1 MTNSSQMPKEEGL
14 DHSLTLLREG
24 YMYLANRRKSFASNI
39 FETRLLG
46 QKAICLGG
54 EEASKLFY
62 DNDKFMRN
70 GAAPK
75 RLQKTLFG
83 EEGVQTLDEE
93 EHRNRKGMF
102 MSIMTP
108 SHLEHLKSL
117 THKNWDLKGS
127 EWEQKEQINLYDE
140 SRELLCQLACEWAGV
155 PLNEGEL
162 KKRTEQLTK
171 LFESASALG
180 PEHWMGRHA
189 RKELEDWVGEMVE
202 QVRNKELSPREG
214 SALYNFS
221 IHRDIDGKLLDKEIV
236 AVEVLNII
244 RPIVAISVYITF
256 TGLAVHQYPENKS
269 RLLKNEEQFQQMF
282 VQEVRRFYPFFPMAV
297 ARVKKDFI
305 WNNFQFEKGTL
316 TLLDLYGTNHD
327 PNLWD
332 NPEVFNPERF
342 EGWDES
348 PFSFIPQGGGDFNMG
363 HRCAGEW
370 VTIEVMKVSLQYLSN
385 KLDYEIPNQDLS
397 YSMVSI
403 PSLPHSKFIMAN
415 VRSKPQ

>member
-1 MTNSSQMPKEEGL
+1 MTNSRQMPKEEGL

-24 YMYLANRRKSFASNI
+24 YMFLANRRKSFASNI

-46 QKAICLGG
+46 QKAICMGG

-62 DNDKFMRN
+62 DNDKFIRT

-83 EEGVQTLDEE
+83 VGGVQGLDEE

-108 SHLEHLKSL
+108 NHLERLNHLTQKYWDIKS
-117 THKNWDLKGS
+117 K
-127 EWEQKEQINLYDE
+127 EWEQKDQVVLYDE
-140 SRELLCQLACEWAGV
+140 SRELLCKLACEWAGV
-155 PLNEGEL
+155 PLNDDEV

-189 RKELEDWVGEMVE
+189 RKELEDWIGELVQ
-202 QVRNKELSPREG
+202 QVRDSQLQPPEG
-214 SALYNFS
+214 TALNSFS
-221 IHRDIDGKLLDKEIV
+221 FHKDIDGKLLDKEIV

-256 TGLAVHQYPENKS
+256 TGLAVHQYPENKPK
-269 RLLKNEEQFQQMF
+269 LLKEDEFLQMF
-282 VQEVRRFYPFFPMAV
+282 VQEVRRFYPFFPATI

-305 WNNFQFEKGTL
+305 WNDFQFEEGTL

-327 PNLWD
+327 PHLWD
-332 NPEVFNPERF
+332 NPEIFNPDRF
-342 EGWDES
+342 AQWDES

-370 VTIEVMKVSLQYLSN
+370 VTIEIMKVSLQYLAN
-385 KLDYEIPNQDLS
+385 KLAYDLPNQDLS

-403 PSLPHSKFIMAN
+403 PSLPHSKVIMAN
-415 VRSKPQ
+415 VKSKQQ

>member
-1 MTNSSQMPKEEGL
+1 MTNSRQMPKEEGL

-24 YMYLANRRKSFASNI
+24 YMFLANRRKSFASNI

-46 QKAICLGG
+46 QKAICMGG
-54 EEASKLFY
+54 EEAAKLFY
-62 DNDKFMRN
+62 DNDKFIRT

-83 EEGVQTLDEE
+83 VGGVQGLDEE

-108 SHLEHLKSL
+108 NHLERSNRQKK
-117 THKNWDLKGS
+117 KNWDIKS
-127 EWEQKEQINLYDE
+127 REWEQKDQVVLYDE
-140 SRELLCQLACEWAGV
+140 SRELLCKLACEWAGV
-155 PLNEGEL
+155 PLNEGEV

-189 RKELEDWVGEMVE
+189 RKELEDWIGELVE
-202 QVRNKELSPREG
+202 QVRNSELQPPEG
-214 SALYNFS
+214 TALNSFS
-221 IHRDIDGKLLDKEIV
+221 FHKDIDGKLLDKEIV

-256 TGLAVHQYPENKS
+256 TGLAVHQYPENKPK
-269 RLLKNEEQFQQMF
+269 LLKEDEFLQMF
-282 VQEVRRFYPFFPMAV
+282 VQEVRRFYPFFPATI

-305 WNNFQFEKGTL
+305 WNDFQFEEGTL

-327 PNLWD
+327 PHLWD
-332 NPEVFNPERF
+332 NPEIFNPDRF
-342 EGWDES
+342 AQWDES

-370 VTIEVMKVSLQYLSN
+370 VTIEVMKVSLQYLAN
-385 KLDYEIPNQDLS
+385 KLEYDLPNQDLS

-403 PSLPHSKFIMAN
+403 PSLPHSKVIMAN
-415 VRSKPQ
+415 VKSKQ

>member
-1 MTNSSQMPKEEGL
+1 MTNLRQMPKEEGL

-24 YMYLANRRKSFASNI
+24 YMFLANRRKSFASNV

-46 QKAICLGG
+46 QKAICMGG

-62 DNDKFMRN
+62 DNDKFIRT

-83 EEGVQTLDEE
+83 VGGVQGLDEE

-108 SHLEHLKSL
+108 AHLQRLNHLTENYWDMKS
-117 THKNWDLKGS
+117 K
-127 EWEQKEQINLYDE
+127 EWEQKDQVVLYDE
-140 SRELLCQLACEWAGV
+140 SRELLCKLACEWAGV
-155 PLNEGEL
+155 PLKTDEV

-180 PEHWMGRHA
+180 PEHWIGRHA
-189 RKELEDWVGEMVE
+189 RKELEDWIGELVE
-202 QVRNKELSPREG
+202 QVRNNVLQPPEG
-214 SALYNFS
+214 TALYNFS
-221 IHRDIDGKLLDKEIV
+221 FHKDVGGKLLDKEIV

-256 TGLAVHQYPENKS
+256 TALAVHQYPENKP
-269 RLLKNEEQFQQMF
+269 RLLNEEKYLQMF
-282 VQEVRRFYPFFPMAV
+282 VQEVRRFYPFFPATI

-305 WNNFQFEKGTL
+305 WNDFEFEEGTL

-327 PNLWD
+327 PHLWD
-332 NPEVFNPERF
+332 NPEIFNPERF
-342 EGWDES
+342 AHWDES

-370 VTIEVMKVSLQYLSN
+370 VTIEVMKVSLQYLAN
-385 KLDYEIPNQDLS
+385 KLVYDLPNQDLS

-403 PSLPHSKFIMAN
+403 PSLPHSKVIMTN
-415 VRSKPQ
+415 VKSGQ

>member
-1 MTNSSQMPKEEGL
+1 MTNSRQMPKEEGL

-24 YMYLANRRKSFASNI
+24 YMFLANRRKSFASNI

-46 QKAICLGG
+46 QKAICMGG
-54 EEASKLFY
+54 EEAAKLFY
-62 DNDKFMRN
+62 DNDKFIRT

-83 EEGVQTLDEE
+83 VGGVQGLDEE

-108 SHLEHLKSL
+108 NHLERLNRLTQKYWDIKSR
-117 THKNWDLKGS
+117 
-127 EWEQKEQINLYDE
+127 EWEQKDQVVLYDE
-140 SRELLCQLACEWAGV
+140 SRELLCKLACEWAGV
-155 PLNEGEL
+155 PLNEGEV

-189 RKELEDWVGEMVE
+189 RKELEDWIGELVE
-202 QVRNKELSPREG
+202 QVRNSKLQPPEG
-214 SALYNFS
+214 TALNSFS
-221 IHRDIDGKLLDKEIV
+221 FHKDIDGKLLDKEIV

-256 TGLAVHQYPENKS
+256 TGLAVHQYPENKPK
-269 RLLKNEEQFQQMF
+269 LLKEDEFLQMF
-282 VQEVRRFYPFFPMAV
+282 VQEVRRFYPFFPATI

-305 WNNFQFEKGTL
+305 WNEFQFEEGTL

-327 PNLWD
+327 PHLWD
-332 NPEVFNPERF
+332 NPEIFNPDRF
-342 EGWDES
+342 AQWDES

-370 VTIEVMKVSLQYLSN
+370 VTIEVMKVSLQYLAN
-385 KLDYEIPNQDLS
+385 KLEYDLPNQDLS

-403 PSLPHSKFIMAN
+403 PSLPHSKVIMAN
-415 VRSKPQ
+415 VKSKQ

>member
-1 MTNSSQMPKEEGL
+1 MTNSRQMPKEEGL

-24 YMYLANRRKSFASNI
+24 YMFLANRRKSFASNI

-46 QKAICLGG
+46 QKAICMGG
-54 EEASKLFY
+54 EEAAKLFY
-62 DNDKFMRN
+62 DNDKFIRT

-83 EEGVQTLDEE
+83 VGGVQGLDEE

-108 SHLEHLKSL
+108 NHLERLNRLTQKYWDIKSR
-117 THKNWDLKGS
+117 
-127 EWEQKEQINLYDE
+127 EWEQKDQVVLYDE
-140 SRELLCQLACEWAGV
+140 SRELLCKLACEWAGV
-155 PLNEGEL
+155 PLKEGEV

-189 RKELEDWVGEMVE
+189 RKELEDWIGELVE
-202 QVRNKELSPREG
+202 QVRNSKLQPPEG
-214 SALYNFS
+214 TALNSFS
-221 IHRDIDGKLLDKEIV
+221 FHKDIDGKLLDKEIV

-256 TGLAVHQYPENKS
+256 TGLAVHQYPENKPK
-269 RLLKNEEQFQQMF
+269 LLKEDEFLQMF
-282 VQEVRRFYPFFPMAV
+282 VQEVRRFYPFFPATI

-305 WNNFQFEKGTL
+305 WNEFQFEEGTL

-327 PNLWD
+327 PHLWD
-332 NPEVFNPERF
+332 NPEIFNPDRF
-342 EGWDES
+342 AQWEDS

-370 VTIEVMKVSLQYLSN
+370 VTIEVMKVSLQYLAN
-385 KLDYEIPNQDLS
+385 KLEYDLPNQDLS

-403 PSLPHSKFIMAN
+403 PSLPHSKVIMAN
-415 VRSKPQ
+415 VKSKQ

>member
-1 MTNSSQMPKEEGL
+1 MTNSRQMPKEEGL

-24 YMYLANRRKSFASNI
+24 YMFLANRRKSFASNI

-46 QKAICLGG
+46 QKAICMGG
-54 EEASKLFY
+54 EEAAKLFY
-62 DNDKFMRN
+62 DNDKFIRT

-83 EEGVQTLDEE
+83 VGGVQGLDEV

-108 SHLEHLKSL
+108 NHLERLNRL
-117 THKNWDLKGS
+117 TQKNWDIKS
-127 EWEQKEQINLYDE
+127 REWEQKDQVVLYDE
-140 SRELLCQLACEWAGV
+140 SRELLCKLACEWAGV
-155 PLNEGEL
+155 PLNEGEV

-189 RKELEDWVGEMVE
+189 RKELEDWIGELVE
-202 QVRNKELSPREG
+202 QVRNSKLQPPEG
-214 SALYNFS
+214 TALNSFS
-221 IHRDIDGKLLDKEIV
+221 FHKDIDGKLLDKEIV

-256 TGLAVHQYPENKS
+256 TGLAVHQYPENKP
-269 RLLKNEEQFQQMF
+269 RLLKEDKFLQMF
-282 VQEVRRFYPFFPMAV
+282 VQEVRRFYPFFPATI

-305 WNNFQFEKGTL
+305 WNEFQFEEGTL

-327 PNLWD
+327 PHLWD
-332 NPEVFNPERF
+332 NPEIFNPDRF
-342 EGWDES
+342 AQWEDS

-370 VTIEVMKVSLQYLSN
+370 VTIEVMKVSLQYLAN
-385 KLDYEIPNQDLS
+385 KLEYDLPNQDLS

-403 PSLPHSKFIMAN
+403 PSLPHSKVIMAN
-415 VRSKPQ
+415 VKSKQ

>member
-1 MTNSSQMPKEEGL
+1 MTNSRQMPKEEGL

-24 YMYLANRRKSFASNI
+24 YMFLANRRKSFASNI

-46 QKAICLGG
+46 QKAICMGG
-54 EEASKLFY
+54 EEAAKLFY
-62 DNDKFMRN
+62 DNDKFIRM

-83 EEGVQTLDEE
+83 VGGVQGLDEE

-108 SHLEHLKSL
+108 NHLERLNRLTQKYWDIKSR
-117 THKNWDLKGS
+117 
-127 EWEQKEQINLYDE
+127 EWEQKDQVVLYDE
-140 SRELLCQLACEWAGV
+140 SRELLCKLACEWAGV
-155 PLNEGEL
+155 PLNEGEV

-189 RKELEDWVGEMVE
+189 RKELEDWIGELVE
-202 QVRNKELSPREG
+202 QVRNSELQPPEG
-214 SALYNFS
+214 TALNSFS
-221 IHRDIDGKLLDKEIV
+221 FHKDIEGKLLDKEIV

-256 TGLAVHQYPENKS
+256 TGLAVHQYPENKP
-269 RLLKNEEQFQQMF
+269 RLLIEEEFLQMF
-282 VQEVRRFYPFFPMAV
+282 VQEVRRFYPFFPATI

-305 WNNFQFEKGTL
+305 WNEFQFEEGTL

-327 PNLWD
+327 PHLWD
-332 NPEVFNPERF
+332 NPEIFNPDRF
-342 EGWDES
+342 AQWDES

-370 VTIEVMKVSLQYLSN
+370 VTIEVMKVSLQYLAN
-385 KLDYEIPNQDLS
+385 KLEYDLPNQDLS

-403 PSLPHSKFIMAN
+403 PSLPHSKVIMAN
-415 VRSKPQ
+415 VKSK

>member
-1 MTNSSQMPKEEGL
+1 MTNSRQMPKEEGL

-24 YMYLANRRKSFASNI
+24 YMFLANRRKSFASNI

-46 QKAICLGG
+46 QKAICMGG
-54 EEASKLFY
+54 EEAAKLFY
-62 DNDKFMRN
+62 DNDKFIRT

-83 EEGVQTLDEE
+83 VGGVQGLDEE

-108 SHLEHLKSL
+108 NHLERLNRL
-117 THKNWDLKGS
+117 TQKNWDIKS
-127 EWEQKEQINLYDE
+127 REWEQKDQVVLYDE
-140 SRELLCQLACEWAGV
+140 SRELLCKLACEWAGV
-155 PLNEGEL
+155 PLNEGEV

-189 RKELEDWVGEMVE
+189 RKELEDWIGELVE
-202 QVRNKELSPREG
+202 QVRNSELQPPEG
-214 SALYNFS
+214 TALNSFS
-221 IHRDIDGKLLDKEIV
+221 FHKDIDGKLLDKEIV

-256 TGLAVHQYPENKS
+256 TGLAVHQYPENKPK
-269 RLLKNEEQFQQMF
+269 LLKEDEFLQMF
-282 VQEVRRFYPFFPMAV
+282 VQEVRRFYPFFPATI

-305 WNNFQFEKGTL
+305 WNDFQFEEGTL

-327 PNLWD
+327 PHLWD
-332 NPEVFNPERF
+332 NPEIFNPDRF
-342 EGWDES
+342 AQWDES

-370 VTIEVMKVSLQYLSN
+370 VTIEVMKVSLQYLAN
-385 KLDYEIPNQDLS
+385 KLEYDLPNQDLS

-403 PSLPHSKFIMAN
+403 PSLPHSKVIMAN
-415 VRSKPQ
+415 VKCKQQ

>member
-1 MTNSSQMPKEEGL
+1 MTNSRQMPKEEGL

-24 YMYLANRRKSFASNI
+24 YMFLANRRKSFASNI

-46 QKAICLGG
+46 QKAICMGG
-54 EEASKLFY
+54 EEAAKLFY
-62 DNDKFMRN
+62 DNDKFIRT

-83 EEGVQTLDEE
+83 VGGVQGLDEE

-108 SHLEHLKSL
+108 NHLERLNRL
-117 THKNWDLKGS
+117 TQKNWDIKS
-127 EWEQKEQINLYDE
+127 REWEQKDQVVLYDE
-140 SRELLCQLACEWAGV
+140 SRELLCKLACEWAGV
-155 PLNEGEL
+155 PLNEGEV

-189 RKELEDWVGEMVE
+189 RKELEDWIGELVE
-202 QVRNKELSPREG
+202 QVRNSKLQPPEG
-214 SALYNFS
+214 TALNSFS
-221 IHRDIDGKLLDKEIV
+221 FHKDIDGKLLDKEIV

-256 TGLAVHQYPENKS
+256 TGLAVHQYPENKPK
-269 RLLKNEEQFQQMF
+269 LLKEDEFLQMF
-282 VQEVRRFYPFFPMAV
+282 VQEVRRFYPFFPATI

-305 WNNFQFEKGTL
+305 WNEFQFEEGTL

-327 PNLWD
+327 PHLWD
-332 NPEVFNPERF
+332 NPEIFNPDRF
-342 EGWDES
+342 AQWDES

-370 VTIEVMKVSLQYLSN
+370 VTIEVMKVSLQYLAN
-385 KLDYEIPNQDLS
+385 KLEYDLPNQDLS

-403 PSLPHSKFIMAN
+403 PSLPHSKVIMAN
-415 VRSKPQ
+415 VKSKQ

>member
-1 MTNSSQMPKEEGL
+1 MTNSRQMPKEEGL

-24 YMYLANRRKSFASNI
+24 YMFLANRRKSFASNI

-46 QKAICLGG
+46 QKAICMGG
-54 EEASKLFY
+54 EEAAKLFY
-62 DNDKFMRN
+62 DNDKFIRT

-83 EEGVQTLDEE
+83 VGGVQGLDEE

-108 SHLEHLKSL
+108 NHLERLNHLTQKYWDIKS
-117 THKNWDLKGS
+117 K
-127 EWEQKEQINLYDE
+127 EWEQKDQVVLYDE
-140 SRELLCQLACEWAGV
+140 SRELLCKLACEWAGV
-155 PLNEGEL
+155 PLNDDEV

-189 RKELEDWVGEMVE
+189 RKELEDWIGELVE
-202 QVRNKELSPREG
+202 QVRNSQLQPPDG
-214 SALYNFS
+214 TALNSFS
-221 IHRDIDGKLLDKEIV
+221 FHKDIDGKLLDKEIV

-256 TGLAVHQYPENKS
+256 TGLAVHQYPENKPK
-269 RLLKNEEQFQQMF
+269 LLKEDEFLQMF
-282 VQEVRRFYPFFPMAV
+282 VQEVRRFYPFFPATI

-305 WNNFQFEKGTL
+305 WNDFQFEEGTL

-327 PNLWD
+327 PHLWD
-332 NPEVFNPERF
+332 NPEIFNPDRF
-342 EGWDES
+342 AQWDES

-370 VTIEVMKVSLQYLSN
+370 VTIEVMKVSLQYLAN
-385 KLDYEIPNQDLS
+385 KLAYDLPNQDLS

-403 PSLPHSKFIMAN
+403 PSLPHSKVIMAN
-415 VRSKPQ
+415 VKSKQQ

>member
-1 MTNSSQMPKEEGL
+1 MTNLRQMPKEEGL

-24 YMYLANRRKSFASNI
+24 YMFLANRRKSFASNV

-46 QKAICLGG
+46 QKAICMGG

-62 DNDKFMRN
+62 DNDKFIRT

-83 EEGVQTLDEE
+83 VGGVQGLDEE

-108 SHLEHLKSL
+108 AHLQRLNHLTENYWDMKS
-117 THKNWDLKGS
+117 K
-127 EWEQKEQINLYDE
+127 EWEQKDQVVLYDE
-140 SRELLCQLACEWAGV
+140 SRELLCKLACEWAGV
-155 PLNEGEL
+155 PLKTDEV

-189 RKELEDWVGEMVE
+189 RKELEDWILELVE
-202 QVRNKELSPREG
+202 QVRKEELLPPEDT
-214 SALYNFS
+214 ALYNFS
-221 IHRDIDGKLLDKEIV
+221 FHKDVDGKLLDKEIV

-256 TGLAVHQYPENKS
+256 TGLAVHQYPENMP
-269 RLLKNEEQFQQMF
+269 RLKNGEEFLQMF
-282 VQEVRRFYPFFPMAV
+282 VQEVRRFYPFFPATI

-305 WNNFQFEKGTL
+305 WNGFKFEEGTL

-327 PNLWD
+327 PHLWD
-332 NPEVFNPERF
+332 NPEIFNPERF
-342 EGWDES
+342 AQWDES
-348 PFSFIPQGGGDFNMG
+348 PFNFIPQGGGDFNMG

-370 VTIEVMKVSLQYLSN
+370 VTIEVMKVSLQYLAN
-385 KLDYEIPNQDLS
+385 KLDYDLPNQDLS

-403 PSLPHSKFIMAN
+403 PSLPHSKVIIAN
-415 VRSKPQ
+415 VKTKQQ

>member
-1 MTNSSQMPKEEGL
+1 MTNSRQMPKEEGL

-24 YMYLANRRKSFASNI
+24 YMFLANRRKSFASNI

-46 QKAICLGG
+46 QKAICMGG
-54 EEASKLFY
+54 EEAAKLFY
-62 DNDKFMRN
+62 DNDKFIRT

-83 EEGVQTLDEE
+83 VGGVQGLDEE

-108 SHLEHLKSL
+108 NHLERLNRLTQKYWDIKSR
-117 THKNWDLKGS
+117 
-127 EWEQKEQINLYDE
+127 EWEQKDQVVLYDE
-140 SRELLCQLACEWAGV
+140 SRELLCKLACEWAGV
-155 PLNEGEL
+155 PLNEGEV

-189 RKELEDWVGEMVE
+189 RKELEDWIGELVE
-202 QVRNKELSPREG
+202 QVRNSKLQPPEG
-214 SALYNFS
+214 TALNSFS
-221 IHRDIDGKLLDKEIV
+221 FHKDIDGKLLDKEIV

-256 TGLAVHQYPENKS
+256 TGLAVHQYPENKPK
-269 RLLKNEEQFQQMF
+269 LLKEDEFLQMF
-282 VQEVRRFYPFFPMAV
+282 VQEVRRFYPFFPATI

-305 WNNFQFEKGTL
+305 WNDFQFEEGTL

-327 PNLWD
+327 PHLWD
-332 NPEVFNPERF
+332 NPEIFNPDRF
-342 EGWDES
+342 ARWEDS

-370 VTIEVMKVSLQYLSN
+370 VTIEVMKVSLQYLAN
-385 KLDYEIPNQDLS
+385 KLEYDLPNQDLS

-403 PSLPHSKFIMAN
+403 PSLPHSKVIMAN
-415 VRSKPQ
+415 VKSK

>member
-1 MTNSSQMPKEEGL
+1 MTNSRQMPKEEGL

-24 YMYLANRRKSFASNI
+24 YMFLANRRKSFASNI

-46 QKAICLGG
+46 QKAICMGG
-54 EEASKLFY
+54 EEAAKLFY
-62 DNDKFMRN
+62 DNDKFIRT

-83 EEGVQTLDEE
+83 VGGVQGLDEE

-108 SHLEHLKSL
+108 NHLERLNRLTQKYWDIKSR
-117 THKNWDLKGS
+117 
-127 EWEQKEQINLYDE
+127 EWEQKDQVVLYDE
-140 SRELLCQLACEWAGV
+140 SRELLCKLACEWAGV
-155 PLNEGEL
+155 PLNEGEV

-189 RKELEDWVGEMVE
+189 RKELEDWIGELVE
-202 QVRNKELSPREG
+202 QVRNSKLQPPEG
-214 SALYNFS
+214 TALNSFS
-221 IHRDIDGKLLDKEIV
+221 FHKDIDGKLLDKEIV

-256 TGLAVHQYPENKS
+256 TGLAVHQYPENKPK
-269 RLLKNEEQFQQMF
+269 LLKEDEFLQMF
-282 VQEVRRFYPFFPMAV
+282 VQEVRRFYPFFPATI

-305 WNNFQFEKGTL
+305 WNEFQFEEGTL

-327 PNLWD
+327 PHLWD
-332 NPEVFNPERF
+332 NPEIFNPDRF
-342 EGWDES
+342 ARWEDS

-370 VTIEVMKVSLQYLSN
+370 VTIEVMKVSLQYLAN
-385 KLDYEIPNQDLS
+385 KLEYDLPNQDLS

-403 PSLPHSKFIMAN
+403 PSLPHSKVIMAN
-415 VRSKPQ
+415 VKSKQ

>member
-1 MTNSSQMPKEEGL
+1 MTNSRQMPKEEGL

-24 YMYLANRRKSFASNI
+24 YMFLANRRKSFASNI

-46 QKAICLGG
+46 QKAICMGG
-54 EEASKLFY
+54 EEAAKLFY
-62 DNDKFMRN
+62 DNDKFIRT

-83 EEGVQTLDEE
+83 VGGVQGLDEE

-108 SHLEHLKSL
+108 NHLERLNRLTQKYWDIKSR
-117 THKNWDLKGS
+117 
-127 EWEQKEQINLYDE
+127 EWEQKDQVVLYDE
-140 SRELLCQLACEWAGV
+140 SRELLCKLACEWAGV
-155 PLNEGEL
+155 PLNEGEV

-189 RKELEDWVGEMVE
+189 RKELEDWIGELVE
-202 QVRNKELSPREG
+202 QVRNSKLQPPEG
-214 SALYNFS
+214 TALNSFS
-221 IHRDIDGKLLDKEIV
+221 FHKDIDGKLLDKEIV

-256 TGLAVHQYPENKS
+256 TGLAVHQYPENKPK
-269 RLLKNEEQFQQMF
+269 LLKEDEFLQMF
-282 VQEVRRFYPFFPMAV
+282 VQEVRRFYPFFPATI

-305 WNNFQFEKGTL
+305 WNEFQFKEGTL

-327 PNLWD
+327 PHLWD
-332 NPEVFNPERF
+332 NPEIFNPDRF
-342 EGWDES
+342 ARWEDS

-370 VTIEVMKVSLQYLSN
+370 VTIEVMKVSLQYLAN
-385 KLDYEIPNQDLS
+385 KLEYDLPNQDLS

-403 PSLPHSKFIMAN
+403 PSLPHSKVIMAN
-415 VRSKPQ
+415 VKSK

>member
-1 MTNSSQMPKEEGL
+1 MTNLRQMPKEEGL

-24 YMYLANRRKSFASNI
+24 YMFLANRRKSFASNV

-46 QKAICLGG
+46 QKAICMGG

-62 DNDKFMRN
+62 DNDKFIRT

-83 EEGVQTLDEE
+83 VGGVQGLDEE

-108 SHLEHLKSL
+108 PHLQRLNHLTEKYWDMKS
-117 THKNWDLKGS
+117 K
-127 EWEQKEQINLYDE
+127 EWEQKDQVVLYDE
-140 SRELLCQLACEWAGV
+140 SRELLCKMACEWAGV
-155 PLNEGEL
+155 PLKTDEV

-189 RKELEDWVGEMVE
+189 RKELEDWIVELVE
-202 QVRNKELSPREG
+202 QVRKEELLPPEG
-214 SALYNFS
+214 TALYNFS
-221 IHRDIDGKLLDKEIV
+221 FHKDVDGKLLDKEIV

-256 TGLAVHQYPENKS
+256 TGLAVHQYPENKP
-269 RLLKNEEQFQQMF
+269 RLKNGEEFLQMF
-282 VQEVRRFYPFFPMAV
+282 VQEVRRFYPFFPATI

-305 WNNFQFEKGTL
+305 WNDFKFEEGTL

-327 PNLWD
+327 PHLWD
-332 NPEVFNPERF
+332 NPEIFNPERF
-342 EGWDES
+342 AQWNES

-370 VTIEVMKVSLQYLSN
+370 VTIEVMKVSLQYLAN
-385 KLDYEIPNQDLS
+385 KLDYDLPNQDLS

-403 PSLPHSKFIMAN
+403 PSLPHSKVIIAN
-415 VRSKPQ
+415 VKTKQQ

>member
-1 MTNSSQMPKEEGL
+1 MTNSRQMPKEEGL

-24 YMYLANRRKSFASNI
+24 YMFLANRRKSFASNI

-46 QKAICLGG
+46 QKAICMGG
-54 EEASKLFY
+54 EEAAKLFY
-62 DNDKFMRN
+62 DNDKFIRT

-83 EEGVQTLDEE
+83 VGGVQGLDEE

-108 SHLEHLKSL
+108 NHLERLNRLTQNYWDIKSR
-117 THKNWDLKGS
+117 
-127 EWEQKEQINLYDE
+127 EWEQKDQVVLYDE
-140 SRELLCQLACEWAGV
+140 SRELLCKLACEWAGV
-155 PLNEGEL
+155 PLNEGEV

-189 RKELEDWVGEMVE
+189 RKELEDWIGELVE
-202 QVRNKELSPREG
+202 QVRNSKLQPPEG
-214 SALYNFS
+214 TALNSFS
-221 IHRDIDGKLLDKEIV
+221 FHKDIDGKLLDKEIV

-256 TGLAVHQYPENKS
+256 TGLAVHQYPENKPK
-269 RLLKNEEQFQQMF
+269 LLKEDEFLQMF
-282 VQEVRRFYPFFPMAV
+282 VQEVRRFYPFFPATI

-305 WNNFQFEKGTL
+305 WNEFQFEEGTL

-327 PNLWD
+327 PHLWD
-332 NPEVFNPERF
+332 NPEIFNPDRF
-342 EGWDES
+342 ARWEDS

-370 VTIEVMKVSLQYLSN
+370 VTIEVMKVSLQYLAN
-385 KLDYEIPNQDLS
+385 KLEYDLPNQDLS

-403 PSLPHSKFIMAN
+403 PSLPHSKVIMAN
-415 VRSKPQ
+415 VKSK

>member
-1 MTNSSQMPKEEGL
+1 MTNSRQMPKEEGL

-24 YMYLANRRKSFASNI
+24 YMFLANRRKSFASNI

-46 QKAICLGG
+46 QKAICMGG
-54 EEASKLFY
+54 EEAAKLFY
-62 DNDKFMRN
+62 DNDKFIRM

-83 EEGVQTLDEE
+83 VGGVQGLDEE

-108 SHLEHLKSL
+108 NHLERLNRLTQKYWDIKSR
-117 THKNWDLKGS
+117 
-127 EWEQKEQINLYDE
+127 EWEQKDQVVLYDE
-140 SRELLCQLACEWAGV
+140 SRELLCKLASEWAGV
-155 PLNEGEL
+155 PLNEGEV

-189 RKELEDWVGEMVE
+189 RKELEDWIGELVE
-202 QVRNKELSPREG
+202 QVRNSKLQPPEG
-214 SALYNFS
+214 TALNSFS
-221 IHRDIDGKLLDKEIV
+221 FHKDIDGKLLDKEIV

-256 TGLAVHQYPENKS
+256 TGLAVHQYPENKPK
-269 RLLKNEEQFQQMF
+269 LLKEDEFLQMF
-282 VQEVRRFYPFFPMAV
+282 VQEVRRFYPFFPATI

-305 WNNFQFEKGTL
+305 WNDFQFEEGTL

-327 PNLWD
+327 PHLWD
-332 NPEVFNPERF
+332 NPEIFNPDRF
-342 EGWDES
+342 ARWEDS

-370 VTIEVMKVSLQYLSN
+370 VTIEVMKVSLQYLAN
-385 KLDYEIPNQDLS
+385 KLEYDLPNQDLS

-403 PSLPHSKFIMAN
+403 PSLPHSKVIMAN
-415 VRSKPQ
+415 VKSK